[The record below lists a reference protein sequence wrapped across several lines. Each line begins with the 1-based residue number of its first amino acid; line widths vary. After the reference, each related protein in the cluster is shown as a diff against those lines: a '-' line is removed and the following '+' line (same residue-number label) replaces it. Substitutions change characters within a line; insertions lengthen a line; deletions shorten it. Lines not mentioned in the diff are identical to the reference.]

1 MAPDQDCV
9 QSMYIVNARILMTTE
24 QLEATKL
31 SDSDQMRKSS
41 GNNNSD
47 RMTNSYTG
55 YSTCYSC

>member
-1 MAPDQDCV
+1 MASDQERA
-9 QSMYIVNARILMTTE
+9 QSMYIVNARILMTTD
-24 QLEATKL
+24 QLVATKL